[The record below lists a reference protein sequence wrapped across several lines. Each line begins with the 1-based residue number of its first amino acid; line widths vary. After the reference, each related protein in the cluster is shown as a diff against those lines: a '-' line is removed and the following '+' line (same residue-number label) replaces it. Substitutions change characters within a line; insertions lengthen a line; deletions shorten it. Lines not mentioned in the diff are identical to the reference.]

1 MHIAP
6 VFKEIF
12 AQFAHFAPV
21 FKKKANCVVS
31 FLFSVKI
38 PLLPFRELFPISIWI
53 EKRRRLFNP
62 FAKLDFVSGVN
73 FYVTAHFFRLQCKV
87 LRYCSF
93 ILSREHRSTGLGGGF
108 AEVTIF
114 FKWLTY
120 LIIEIA

>member
-1 MHIAP
+1 M
-6 VFKEIF
+6 
-12 AQFAHFAPV
+12 
-21 FKKKANCVVS
+21 
-31 FLFSVKI
+31 KI

-108 AEVTIF
+108 AEVTTF
-114 FKWLTY
+114 FQMVNISDY
-120 LIIEIA
+120 RNSMNISNSSEFRNIIIA